1 MRELYDDGTQGLVFL
16 RNFLISTPYLLQNSQ
31 PLSDTFHFHKACNL
45 RLRSVQVHML
55 GDCHITV
62 TSKEFD
68 KFGMQ
73 LRFKVLFNTTRR
85 VRMRGAGYRQHY
97 PVSFNIHGSNTERT
111 EVTVTVSS
119 VKSCVLSYHKSGERS
134 VWNGVKL
141 YTTGKSINMQSILV
155 ERRITS
161 PSPDFVLYTSAIMI
175 RSCVVVSCP
184 CKVSPYAYVFQH
196 G

>member
-1 MRELYDDGTQGLVFL
+1 MRKLYDDGTQGLVFQ
-16 RNFLISTPYLLQNSQ
+16 RNLPISTPFLVENS
-31 PLSDTFHFHKACNL
+31 PPISDTFLFHKACNL
-45 RLRSVQVHML
+45 RLRSVQMQML

-68 KFGMQ
+68 KFGIQ

-85 VRMRGAGYRQHY
+85 VRMLRAGYRQHY
-97 PVSFNIHGSNTERT
+97 PVSSNIRGSNTERT

-119 VKSCVLSYHKSGERS
+119 GKSCVLTYHQSGERS
-134 VWNGVKL
+134 FLNGVKL
-141 YTTGKSINMQSILV
+141 YTTGESINMQSILV

-161 PSPDFVLYTSAIMI
+161 PSPECVLYTSAIMI

-184 CKVSPYAYVFQH
+184 CEVSPYGYGFQH